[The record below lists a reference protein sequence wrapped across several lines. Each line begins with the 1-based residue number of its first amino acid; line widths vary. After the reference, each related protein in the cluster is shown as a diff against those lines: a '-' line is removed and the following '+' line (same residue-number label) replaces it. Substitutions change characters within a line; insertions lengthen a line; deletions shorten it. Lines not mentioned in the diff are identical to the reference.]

1 VTAEFRRLGKR
12 GAYRLGRLRAQ
23 GIRESRPPRPFRPRF
38 TRHRWHRWSTST
50 WLLGVLAGAVVIAAS
65 TTVGWWFVPFVVGL
79 GAGLANRVG
88 GWPWRLAVPAVAVM
102 AATGWAAPLWIG
114 ALRGLAYGGVAR
126 VIAALT
132 GLPGGAVAGVL
143 LTLLV
148 AVVQAICGYWLGR
161 ALTPRLA
168 EDLFR

>member
-12 GAYRLGRLRAQ
+12 GAYRLGQLRAQ
-23 GIRESRPPRPFRPRF
+23 GIRESRPPTPFRPRF
-38 TRHRWHRWSTST
+38 ARHRWHRWSTSS
-50 WLLGVLAGAVVIAAS
+50 WLLALLAGVVVIAVA
-65 TTVGWWFVPFVVGL
+65 TAVGWWFMPFVVGV
-79 GAGLANRVG
+79 GAGLANRIG

-102 AATGWAAPLWIG
+102 AAVGWAGPLWIG
-114 ALRGLAYGGVAR
+114 VLRGLPFGGVAR

-132 GLPGGAVAGVL
+132 GLPGGAAAGVGV
-143 LTLLV
+143 TLLIAV
-148 AVVQAICGYWLGR
+148 AQALTGYWLGR